1 MHAKRAR
8 IVIVITL
15 NNLRA
20 NRVMRVMNLKSKVK
34 ISNIKEIRLN
44 FLEEYIGTYKELRV
58 NEFHVIVVLSNHNG
72 HDLGVV
78 FTRGSPEEETLR
90 RALHNGL
97 IGQRLGIIR
106 IDNNQHP
113 IRIRKIP
120 TQGEK

>member
-1 MHAKRAR
+1 
-8 IVIVITL
+8 
-15 NNLRA
+15 
-20 NRVMRVMNLKSKVK
+20 MRVMDLKSKVK

-72 HDLGVV
+72 HDIGVV
-78 FTRGSPEEETLR
+78 FTRGSPEEEIIR

-97 IGQRLGIIR
+97 IGQKLGLIR